1 MSIQTEVS
9 LQKLPPQNVDAEQ
22 MVLGAILIEN
32 DSINKV
38 VDVLSPED
46 FYKDSHRRIF
56 QIMLDMHVAREAIDL
71 VTLSDNLRGKTTM
84 EGVGGASYLATL
96 VSLVPTAANIKYHA
110 RIVREKS
117 VLRKLIHTSTDIITQ
132 CYDDSRTVDSID
144 ELLNTAERSIF
155 DIAQKQ
161 IGKPFF
167 SLKEIVGHSIK
178 MVEKLYDQKEMVTG
192 IPTGFVDLDNMMSGL
207 QPSDLIIIAARPS
220 MGKTAFVLN
229 IAAHAAI
236 EKGKT
241 VAFFSLEMA
250 KGQLVLRMLGS
261 EARVD
266 AHKLRTGH
274 LSDRDWTPLS
284 NAAGRLHEAPMYID
298 DSAAISVL
306 EMQAK
311 ARRLKLEHGLDLIIV
326 DYLQLMRGRGSE
338 QSREQEISNI
348 SRSLKM
354 LAKDLRSRS
363 LPCLS
368 LMGRRPAG
376 QGKKAHARRSAESGA
391 IEQDADVILF
401 IYRDEVY
408 NNVNALRGECLCGR
422 GVAESSS
429 GSSGTARWGKWISPT
444 STGSRGSK
452 TRKKDL
458 FKEDGGG
465 IGKDNAQREYSEIS
479 PESRLEIC
487 NSGDGEALP
496 LIRPHRP
503 VRIGDARQKLN
514 QKPEA
519 VKEYIRAADLYAE
532 KGFVVKALAQAS
544 WRSGSIQPASRPR
557 KRWRPSIRI
566 PPLPRTR
573 SNRWSSERSNRQA
586 A

>member
-38 VDVLSPED
+38 VDLLSPDD
-46 FYKDSHRRIF
+46 FYKDSHAGYSDHA
-56 QIMLDMHVAREAIDL
+56 DMHVAREAIDL
-71 VTLSDNLRGKTTM
+71 VTLSDHLRENDDGRCLR
-84 EGVGGASYLATL
+84 ASYRHAGQ
-96 VSLVPTAANIKYHA
+96 PRAHGDIKYHA

-207 QPSDLIIIAARPS
+207 QPSDLIIIAGRPS
-220 MGKTAFVLN
+220 MGKTAFCLN

-241 VAFFSLEMA
+241 VAFFSLEMS

-298 DSAAISVL
+298 DSAALSVL

-354 LAKDLRSRS
+354 LAKDLEIPVIAPQ
-363 LPCLS
+363 LN
-368 LMGRRPAG
+368 RP
-376 QGKKAHARRSAESGA
+376 
-391 IEQDADVILF
+391 
-401 IYRDEVY
+401 
-408 NNVNALRGECLCGR
+408 
-422 GVAESSS
+422 
-429 GSSGTARWGKWISPT
+429 
-444 STGSRGSK
+444 
-452 TRKKDL
+452 
-458 FKEDGGG
+458 
-465 IGKDNAQREYSEIS
+465 
-479 PESRLEIC
+479 
-487 NSGDGEALP
+487 
-496 LIRPHRP
+496 
-503 VRIGDARQKLN
+503 
-514 QKPEA
+514 
-519 VKEYIRAADLYAE
+519 
-532 KGFVVKALAQAS
+532 
-544 WRSGSIQPASRPR
+544 
-557 KRWRPSIRI
+557 
-566 PPLPRTR
+566 
-573 SNRWSSERSNRQA
+573 
-586 A
+586 